1 MNGIVT
7 GYLNSS
13 PFEALTL
20 AIIMQITSRKPRK
33 IMIGIPTIIII
44 NGIERTIYN
53 NIESWKF
60 IDCFPF

>member
-44 NGIERTIYN
+44 NGIERTMYI

>member
-1 MNGIVT
+1 MKGIVT

-20 AIIMQITSRKPRK
+20 AIIMQITSRKARK
-33 IMIGIPTIIII
+33 ITIGIPTIIIHK
-44 NGIERTIYN
+44 GIARTTYN